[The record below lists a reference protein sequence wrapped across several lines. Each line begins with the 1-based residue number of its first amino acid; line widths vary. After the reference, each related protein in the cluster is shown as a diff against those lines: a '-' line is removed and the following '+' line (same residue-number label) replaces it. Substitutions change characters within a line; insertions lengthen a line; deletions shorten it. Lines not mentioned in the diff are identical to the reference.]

1 LIPADCRHWVR
12 LVERGYTSNP
22 SKDEA
27 RVEVEVESR
36 KSSAEGSVVRCIEF
50 DLILMCVAQAAGVE

>member
-1 LIPADCRHWVR
+1 MR

-36 KSSAEGSVVRCIEF
+36 KSSAVSSVVRCIEF